1 MSGRVLAVGEPDTV
15 PVDRA
20 WVTLHQIT
28 LAGGAPVDSSRT
40 DRFGVYFLV
49 AAHRDTS
56 ALYVSSVEYQDISY
70 FSAPVSAT
78 EFTSDTAETLFVF
91 DTSSVS
97 PLLMLAQRH
106 VVVRAPDE
114 DGSRP
119 VLELVVLRNE
129 GRVTRIAG
137 DESRPVWAGALPP
150 DVINLEV
157 GEGDVSP
164 ETVVRR
170 GNEVALVAPVPPGQK
185 QLVYAYTLP
194 SGAERFE
201 VPVDQ
206 FVERLQVL
214 FEDTT
219 VTPLTNTLERRA
231 NESMDQIRFARFE
244 GRDVPAGQRVAFEFT
259 RAPLEIAQL
268 WWIVVLVSGLA
279 FFGALAVWWRRLPSR
294 LVLDDPNVL
303 AARIA
308 ALDEAFEAK
317 SPVADEDRLAY
328 ERNRGELRSRL
339 AAALARRNNP
349 G

>member
-1 MSGRVLAVGEPDTV
+1 
-15 PVDRA
+15 
-20 WVTLHQIT
+20 
-28 LAGGAPVDSSRT
+28 
-40 DRFGVYFLV
+40 
-49 AAHRDTS
+49 
-56 ALYVSSVEYQDISY
+56 
-70 FSAPVSAT
+70 
-78 EFTSDTAETLFVF
+78 
-91 DTSSVS
+91 
-97 PLLMLAQRH
+97 
-106 VVVRAPDE
+106 
-114 DGSRP
+114 
-119 VLELVVLRNE
+119 
-129 GRVTRIAG
+129 
-137 DESRPVWAGALPP
+137 
-150 DVINLEV
+150 
-157 GEGDVSP
+157 
-164 ETVVRR
+164 
-170 GNEVALVAPVPPGQK
+170 
-185 QLVYAYTLP
+185 VYAYTLP